1 MATVRFHAR
10 NKRQSFAAKTA
21 HDNDPKEDGRRMVPQ
36 TYSRADLHCHST
48 ASQLSKLGVQRA
60 LGLPEC
66 ATPPEEVYE
75 LAKRRGMDFVTI
87 TDHDTI
93 SGCTELADLPD
104 FFVSE
109 ELTAW
114 FPGEQQAVH
123 VLCWGITPD
132 DHDWLQRNNRN
143 VDACAKYLHDNEIA
157 CALAH
162 PFYAVEAP
170 LTPRHRSRLAQLF
183 PTWETRNG
191 SRAPELN
198 MPAAV
203 YIETRGGTGVA
214 GSDDHAGVDIGRTFT
229 ETPPAQTPEELLAHI
244 RAGDAE
250 ARGEMGSAAKWS
262 HAAMGL
268 AQRAIGRGAG
278 NARPNPA
285 VVLEM
290 IERVVREGQLR
301 NTSVGSDLTSA
312 DAQTLLRTWLDSV
325 DLGEADLLAMLQHPD
340 FNHGELF
347 RRARC
352 AHERMLL
359 EAVGDLV
366 LAAHGGADK
375 VGAINALFEACLP
388 AIPYVP
394 SVAFLAK
401 EKAKLVARDDGDK
414 RVALVADAIGSMHGV
429 TRVLQEIRTR
439 GVRGF
444 EVEVIGTDPA
454 VDRRLAAVA
463 EIEMPFYAGLQ
474 IGLPTIPSL
483 VETLAEG
490 RYDVVHVCSPGP
502 AGLGAALLARVMG
515 IPVVGSYHTELA
527 SYAGLRS
534 GDPALEAGMRYAL
547 GRFYGGCDI
556 VLSPSGATDDSLRSV
571 GVDGGR
577 ILRWGR
583 GVDIEHFSPDKRER
597 GRFEGEINVMYSGR
611 LTKEKGVD
619 LLAEA
624 FLRAYER
631 DRRLHLV
638 LAGGGPE
645 EDALRERL
653 GNRATFL
660 GWLDGEEYAR
670 AYASADLFLFAS
682 TTDTFGQVLLE
693 AQASGLPVV
702 AVAAGGPLEL
712 VENGVTGRLC
722 PPDAEALADG
732 LIELATR
739 PGLRAALSLQARL
752 TAAERSWESSLA
764 QLATA
769 YARTLA
775 PQAEE
780 ARVAA

>member
-1 MATVRFHAR
+1 MAPTNH
-10 NKRQSFAAKTA
+10 
-21 HDNDPKEDGRRMVPQ
+21 
-36 TYSRADLHCHST
+36 SRADLHCHST

-60 LGLPEC
+60 LDLPEC
-66 ATPPEEVYE
+66 ATPPDEVYE

-93 SGCTELADLPD
+93 SGALELGSLSD

-114 FPGEQQAVH
+114 FPGERQAVH
-123 VLCWGITPD
+123 ILCWGINAD
-132 DHDWLQRNNRN
+132 DHEWLQRNSRN
-143 VDACAKYLHDNEIA
+143 VDACAKYLHESEIA

-170 LTPRHRSRLAQLF
+170 LLPRHRSRLAELF
-183 PTWETRNG
+183 PVWETRNG
-191 SRAPELN
+191 SRAAELN
-198 MPAAV
+198 MPAVV

-229 ETPPAQTPEELLAHI
+229 ETPHADSPAEFLAHI
-244 RAGDAE
+244 RAGHAT
-250 ARGEMGSAAKWS
+250 ARGDMGGAAKWT

-268 AQRAIGRGAG
+268 AQRAIGRGTG
-278 NARPNPA
+278 DARPNPA

-290 IERVVREGQLR
+290 VERVVREGQIR
-301 NTSVGSDLTSA
+301 NTPVASELTA
-312 DAQTLLRTWLDSV
+312 VDAQTLLRTWLESV
-325 DLGEADLLAMLQHPD
+325 DLGDVDLLAMLQHPD

-366 LAAHGGADK
+366 LAAHGQGDK
-375 VGAINALFEACLP
+375 AQAINALFEACLP

-401 EKAKLVARDDGDK
+401 EKDKLVTREDRSR

-429 TRVLQEIRTR
+429 TRVLQEIRNR
-439 GVRGF
+439 GVRGY
-444 EVEVIGTDPA
+444 EVEVIGTDHA
-454 VDRRLAAVA
+454 VDRRLSAVA
-463 EIEMPFYAGLQ
+463 EVEMPFYPGLQ

-490 RYDVVHVCSPGP
+490 RYDLVHVCSPGP
-502 AGLGAALLARVMG
+502 AGIGAALLARVMG

-534 GDPALEAGMRYAL
+534 GDPVLEAGMRFAL
-547 GRFYGGCDI
+547 GRFYGGCDV
-556 VLSPSGATDDSLRSV
+556 VLSPSAATDESLRSV
-571 GVDGGR
+571 GVDGDR

-583 GVDIEHFSPDKRER
+583 GVDLERFSPAKRR
-597 GRFEGEINVMYSGR
+597 PRLFEGEINVMYSGR
-611 LTKEKGVD
+611 LTKEKGAH
-619 LLAEA
+619 LLADT

-631 DRRLHLV
+631 NKQLHLV

-645 EDALRERL
+645 EDVLRERL
-653 GNRATFL
+653 GDRATFL
-660 GWLDGEEYAR
+660 GWLDGEEYAQ
-670 AYASADLFLFAS
+670 AYASADIFLFAS
-682 TTDTFGQVLLE
+682 CTDTFGQVILE

-702 AVAAGGPLEL
+702 AVAEGGPLEL
-712 VENGVTGRLC
+712 VENGRTGRLC
-722 PPDAEALADG
+722 PADADALAAAVV
-732 LIELATR
+732 ELATR
-739 PGLRAALSLQARL
+739 PGLRASMSAGARQA
-752 TAAERSWESSLA
+752 AAERSWAGSLS
-764 QLATA
+764 QLAGA
-769 YARTLA
+769 YERALATDAQDARL
-775 PQAEE
+775 
-780 ARVAA
+780 VA

>member
-1 MATVRFHAR
+1 MGPH
-10 NKRQSFAAKTA
+10 
-21 HDNDPKEDGRRMVPQ
+21 
-36 TYSRADLHCHST
+36 TYSRSDLHCHST

-93 SGCTELADLPD
+93 AGGLELADLPD
-104 FFVSE
+104 FFISE

-114 FPGEQQAVH
+114 FPGEPQAVH
-123 VLCWGITPD
+123 ILCWGITPD
-132 DHDWLQRNNRN
+132 DHEWLQRNNRN
-143 VDACAKYLHDNEIA
+143 VDACAEYLHAQEIA

-170 LTPRHRSRLAQLF
+170 LMPRHRSRLAQLF
-183 PTWETRNG
+183 PVWETRNG
-191 SRAPELN
+191 SRAVELN
-198 MPAAV
+198 MPAVV
-203 YIETRGGTGVA
+203 YIETRGGTGVG

-229 ETPPAQTPEELLAHI
+229 ETPAASTPEEFLAHI
-244 RAGDAE
+244 RRGRAT
-250 ARGEMGSAAKWS
+250 ARGDMGGAAKWT

-268 AQRAIGRGAG
+268 AQRAIGPGG
-278 NARPNPA
+278 GDARPNPA

-290 IERVVREGQLR
+290 VERVVREGQMR
-301 NTSVGSDLTSA
+301 QSGAAGDLTA
-312 DAQTLLRTWLDSV
+312 DDAQTLLRTWLKSV
-325 DLGEADLLAMLQHPD
+325 DLGDADLLALLQDDD

-347 RRARC
+347 RRARR

-366 LAAHGGADK
+366 LAAHGQGDK
-375 VGAINALFEACLP
+375 MKAITALFEACVP

-401 EKAKLVARDDGDK
+401 EKAKLVTRDERVK

-429 TRVLQEIRTR
+429 TRVLQEIRNR

-463 EIEMPFYAGLQ
+463 EVEMPFYPGLQ

-502 AGLGAALLARVMG
+502 AGIGAALLARVMG

-534 GDPALEAGMRYAL
+534 GDPALEAGMRFAL
-547 GRFYGGCDI
+547 GRFYGGCDV
-556 VLSPSGATDDSLRSV
+556 VLSPSAATDESLRSV
-571 GVDGGR
+571 GVDGER
-577 ILRWGR
+577 IMRWGR
-583 GVDIEHFSPDKRER
+583 GVDIDRFNPGKRER
-597 GRFEGEINVMYSGR
+597 GLFRGELNVMYSGR

-619 LLAEA
+619 LLADA
-624 FLRAYER
+624 FLRAHAR
-631 DRRLHLV
+631 DQRLHLV

-645 EDALRERL
+645 EEALAEAL
-653 GNRATFL
+653 GSCATFL

-670 AYASADLFLFAS
+670 AYASADIFLFAS
-682 TTDTFGQVLLE
+682 RTDTFGQVLLE

-702 AVAAGGPLEL
+702 AVAEGGPLEL
-712 VENGVTGRLC
+712 VADGRTGRLC
-722 PPDAEALADG
+722 PPDAEALAG
-732 LIELATR
+732 ALVELAAR
-739 PGLRAALSLQARL
+739 PGLRAAMSLQARIA
-752 TAAERSWESSLA
+752 AAERGWDASLA
-764 QLATA
+764 QLAGA
-769 YARTLA
+769 YASALT
-775 PQAEE
+775 P
-780 ARVAA
+780 VAAEASIAA

>member
-1 MATVRFHAR
+1 
-10 NKRQSFAAKTA
+10 
-21 HDNDPKEDGRRMVPQ
+21 MVPQ
-36 TYSRADLHCHST
+36 THSRADLHCHST
-48 ASQLSKLGVQRA
+48 ASQLSKLGVQRS

-93 SGCTELADLPD
+93 SGALELADLPD

-114 FPGEQQAVH
+114 FADERQAVH
-123 VLCWGITPD
+123 ILCWGISAD
-132 DHDWLQRNNRN
+132 DHEWLQRNNRN
-143 VDACAKYLHDNEIA
+143 VEACAEYLHANEIA

-183 PTWETRNG
+183 PVWETRNG
-191 SRAPELN
+191 SRAVELN
-198 MPAAV
+198 MPAMV

-229 ETPPAQTPEELLAHI
+229 ETPAAATPEQFLAHI
-244 RAGDAE
+244 RAGRAT
-250 ARGEMGSAAKWS
+250 ARGDMGGAAKWT

-268 AQRAIGRGAG
+268 AQRAIGRGSG
-278 NARPNPA
+278 GARPNPR

-290 IERVVREGQLR
+290 VERVVREGQIR
-301 NTSVGSDLTSA
+301 NTSVASDLTAA
-312 DAQTLLRTWLDSV
+312 DAQTLLRTWLESV
-325 DLGEADLLAMLQHPD
+325 DLGDVDLLALLQADD

-359 EAVGDLV
+359 EAVGDLM
-366 LAAHGGADK
+366 LAAHGQGDK
-375 VGAINALFEACLP
+375 ARAISGLFEACLP

-401 EKAKLVARDDGDK
+401 EKSRLVAREERTR

-439 GVRGF
+439 GVRGY

-454 VDRRLAAVA
+454 VDRRLSAVA
-463 EIEMPFYAGLQ
+463 EVEMPFYPGLQ

-490 RYDVVHVCSPGP
+490 RYDLLHVCSPGP
-502 AGLGAALLARVMG
+502 AGIGAALLARVMG

-527 SYAGLRS
+527 SYAALRS
-534 GDPALEAGMRYAL
+534 GDPALEAGMRFAL
-547 GRFYGGCDI
+547 GRFYGSCDV
-556 VLSPSGATDDSLRSV
+556 VLSPSAATDESLRSV
-571 GVDGGR
+571 GVEPDR
-577 ILRWGR
+577 IMRWGR
-583 GVDIEHFSPDKRER
+583 GVDVTRFNPDKRER
-597 GRFEGEINVMYSGR
+597 GLFRGEVNVMYSGR
-611 LTKEKGVD
+611 LTKEKGAD
-619 LLAEA
+619 LLTDA

-645 EDALRERL
+645 EQALREKL
-653 GNRATFL
+653 GDRATFL

-682 TTDTFGQVLLE
+682 RTDTFGQVLLE
-693 AQASGLPVV
+693 AQASALPVI
-702 AVAAGGPLEL
+702 AVAEGGPLEL
-712 VENGVTGRLC
+712 VEDGRTGRLC
-722 PPDAEALADG
+722 PPGADALASA
-732 LIELATR
+732 IVELATR
-739 PGLRAALSLQARL
+739 PGLRAAMSLQARI
-752 TAAERSWESSLA
+752 AAGERSWDGSLIQLA
-764 QLATA
+764 QA

-775 PQAEE
+775 PQVEE
-780 ARVAA
+780 TRIAA

>member
-1 MATVRFHAR
+1 MAPT
-10 NKRQSFAAKTA
+10 
-21 HDNDPKEDGRRMVPQ
+21 

-48 ASQLSKLGVQRA
+48 ASQLSKLGVQRS
-60 LGLPEC
+60 LDLPEC

-93 SGCTELADLPD
+93 SGALELAARPD
-104 FFVSE
+104 FFISE
-109 ELTAW
+109 ELTTW
-114 FPGEQQAVH
+114 FPGEPQAVH

-132 DHDWLQRNNRN
+132 DHEWLQRNNGN
-143 VDACAKYLHDNEIA
+143 VNACAQYLHENEIA

-170 LTPRHRSRLAQLF
+170 LLPRHRARLAELF
-183 PTWETRNG
+183 PVWETRNG
-191 SRAPELN
+191 SRAAELN
-198 MPAAV
+198 MPAVV
-203 YIETRGGTGVA
+203 YIETRNGTGVG

-229 ETPPAQTPEELLAHI
+229 ETPAAATPEEFLAHI
-244 RAGDAE
+244 RAGDAR
-250 ARGEMGSAAKWS
+250 ARGEMGSAAKWT

-268 AQRAIGRGAG
+268 AQRAIGCGTG
-278 NARPNPA
+278 DARPNPA

-290 IERVVREGQLR
+290 VERVVREGQMR
-301 NTSVGSDLTSA
+301 NTPAASKLTAS

-325 DLGEADLLAMLQHPD
+325 DLGDVDLLEMLQDPD
-340 FNHGELF
+340 FNHAELF
-347 RRARC
+347 RRARR

-359 EAVGDLV
+359 EAVGDLM
-366 LAAHGGADK
+366 LAAHGQFDK
-375 VGAINALFEACLP
+375 PKAISALFEACLP

-401 EKAKLVARDDGDK
+401 EKDTLVAREDRTR

-429 TRVLQEIRTR
+429 TRVLQEIRNR
-439 GVRGF
+439 GVRGY

-463 EIEMPFYAGLQ
+463 EVEMPFYPGLQ

-490 RYDVVHVCSPGP
+490 RYDLLHVCSPGP
-502 AGLGAALLARVMG
+502 AGIGAALLARVMG

-534 GDPALEAGMRYAL
+534 GDPALEAGMRFAL
-547 GRFYGGCDI
+547 GRFYGACDV
-556 VLSPSGATDDSLRSV
+556 VLSPSAATDESLESV
-571 GVDGGR
+571 GIANESVM
-577 ILRWGR
+577 RWGR
-583 GVDIEHFSPDKRER
+583 GVDLERFNPLKRTR
-597 GRFEGEINVMYSGR
+597 GLLPGEINVMYAGR

-619 LLAEA
+619 LLTES
-624 FLRAYER
+624 FLRAWER
-631 DRRLHLV
+631 DKQLHLV

-645 EDALRERL
+645 EEAVRERL
-653 GNRATFL
+653 GDRVTML

-682 TTDTFGQVLLE
+682 STDTFGQVLLE

-702 AVAAGGPLEL
+702 AVAEGGPAEL
-712 VENGVTGRLC
+712 VENGRTGRLC
-722 PPDAEALADG
+722 PADADALASA
-732 LIELATR
+732 IVELATR
-739 PGLRAALSLQARL
+739 PGLRAAMSIEARGR
-752 TAAERSWESSLA
+752 AADRSWEGSLM
-764 QLATA
+764 QLGAA
-769 YARTLA
+769 YDRALA
-775 PQAEE
+775 PAAEG

>member
-1 MATVRFHAR
+1 MAPTNH
-10 NKRQSFAAKTA
+10 
-21 HDNDPKEDGRRMVPQ
+21 
-36 TYSRADLHCHST
+36 SRADLHCHST

-60 LGLPEC
+60 LDLPEC
-66 ATPPEEVYE
+66 ATPPDEVYE

-93 SGCTELADLPD
+93 SGALELGSLSD

-114 FPGEQQAVH
+114 FPGERQAVH
-123 VLCWGITPD
+123 ILCWGINAD
-132 DHDWLQRNNRN
+132 DHEWLQRNSRN
-143 VDACAKYLHDNEIA
+143 VDACAKYLHESEIA

-170 LTPRHRSRLAQLF
+170 LLPRHRSRLAELF
-183 PTWETRNG
+183 PVWETRNG
-191 SRAPELN
+191 SRAAELN
-198 MPAAV
+198 MPAVV

-229 ETPPAQTPEELLAHI
+229 ETPHADSPAEFLAHI
-244 RAGDAE
+244 RAGHAT
-250 ARGEMGSAAKWS
+250 ARGDMGGAAKWT

-268 AQRAIGRGAG
+268 AQRAIGRGTG
-278 NARPNPA
+278 DARPNPA

-290 IERVVREGQLR
+290 VERVVREGQIR
-301 NTSVGSDLTSA
+301 NTPVASELTA
-312 DAQTLLRTWLDSV
+312 VDAQTLLRTWLESV
-325 DLGEADLLAMLQHPD
+325 DLGDVDLLAMLQHPD

-366 LAAHGGADK
+366 LAAHGQGDK
-375 VGAINALFEACLP
+375 AQAINALFEACLP

-401 EKAKLVARDDGDK
+401 EKDKLVTREDRSR

-429 TRVLQEIRTR
+429 TRVLQEIRNR
-439 GVRGF
+439 GVRGY
-444 EVEVIGTDPA
+444 EVEVIGTDHA
-454 VDRRLAAVA
+454 VDRRLSAVA
-463 EIEMPFYAGLQ
+463 EVEMPFYPGLQ

-490 RYDVVHVCSPGP
+490 RYDLVHVCSPGP
-502 AGLGAALLARVMG
+502 AGIGAALLARVMG

-534 GDPALEAGMRYAL
+534 GDPVLEAGMRFAL
-547 GRFYGGCDI
+547 GRFYGGCDV
-556 VLSPSGATDDSLRSV
+556 VLSPSAATDESLRSV
-571 GVDGGR
+571 GVDGDR

-583 GVDIEHFSPDKRER
+583 GVDLERFSPAKRR
-597 GRFEGEINVMYSGR
+597 PRLFEGEINVMYSGR
-611 LTKEKGVD
+611 LTKEKGAH
-619 LLAEA
+619 LLADT

-631 DRRLHLV
+631 NKQLHLV

-645 EDALRERL
+645 ADVLRERL
-653 GNRATFL
+653 GDRATFL
-660 GWLDGEEYAR
+660 GWLDGEEYAQ
-670 AYASADLFLFAS
+670 AYASADIFLFAS
-682 TTDTFGQVLLE
+682 CTDTFGQVILE

-702 AVAAGGPLEL
+702 AVAEGGPLEL
-712 VENGVTGRLC
+712 VENGRTGRLC
-722 PPDAEALADG
+722 PADADALAAAVV
-732 LIELATR
+732 ELATR
-739 PGLRAALSLQARL
+739 PGLRASMSAGARQA
-752 TAAERSWESSLA
+752 AAERSWAGSLS
-764 QLATA
+764 QLAGA
-769 YARTLA
+769 YERALATDAQDARL
-775 PQAEE
+775 
-780 ARVAA
+780 VA